1 MVADREGFERFF
13 RARYPQL
20 VRACAL
26 VTLDVAAAEEI
37 AAEAFSRLWPRWGQ
51 MHDDDHAGGY
61 AYTTAM
67 RLCSKRR
74 TRARREVLG
83 GGAERPTG
91 REQAGPAPPTTQ
103 RSADPGQ
110 LSLRQRQAV
119 TLRDWAGFETDEVA
133 SMLGLRASTVRVHLA
148 RGRASLRETLGVKE
162 PEA

>member
-1 MVADREGFERFF
+1 MADREGFERFF
-13 RARYPQL
+13 RVRFPQL

-61 AYTTAM
+61 VYTTAM

-74 TRARREVLG
+74 THARREVVG
-83 GGAERPTG
+83 DVAERPSSRDEVGTALE
-91 REQAGPAPPTTQ
+91 RAEVFAALA
-103 RSADPGQ
+103 R

-133 SMLGLRASTVRVHLA
+133 SMLGMSASTVRVHLA
-148 RGRASLRETLGVKE
+148 RGRASLRVTLGVKE

>member
-51 MHDDDHAGGY
+51 MHDEDHAGGY
-61 AYTTAM
+61 VYTTAM
-67 RLCSKRR
+67 RMCSKRR
-74 TRARREVLG
+74 SRSRRELIGDV
-83 GGAERPTG
+83 ADRPSARDETSSALD
-91 REQAGPAPPTTQ
+91 REEVFAAL
-103 RSADPGQ
+103 AL
-110 LSLRQRQAV
+110 LSVRQRQAV

-133 SMLGLRASTVRVHLA
+133 LMLGTSASTVRVHLA
-148 RGRASLRETLGVKE
+148 RGREALRETLGVKE
-162 PEA
+162 PDA

>member
-61 AYTTAM
+61 VYTTAM
-67 RLCSKRR
+67 HLCSKRR

-83 GGAERPTG
+83 DVAERSTCRDEAGTALTRAEVFAALG
-91 REQAGPAPPTTQ
+91 R
-103 RSADPGQ
+103 

-133 SMLGLRASTVRVHLA
+133 SMLGMNASTVRVHLA
-148 RGRASLRETLGVKE
+148 RGRAALRETLGVRE

>member
-1 MVADREGFERFF
+1 MVADHEGFERFF
-13 RARYPQL
+13 RVRFSQL

-26 VTLDVAAAEEI
+26 VTLDVTAAEEI

-61 AYTTAM
+61 VYTTAM

-74 TRARREVLG
+74 THARREVVG
-83 GGAERPTG
+83 DVAERPSSRDEVGTALE
-91 REQAGPAPPTTQ
+91 RAEVFAALA
-103 RSADPGQ
+103 R

-133 SMLGLRASTVRVHLA
+133 SMLGMSASTVRVHLA
-148 RGRASLRETLGVKE
+148 RGRASLRVTLGVKE

>member
-1 MVADREGFERFF
+1 MADHEGFERFF
-13 RARYPQL
+13 RVRFPQL

-61 AYTTAM
+61 VYTTAM

-74 TRARREVLG
+74 THARREVVG
-83 GGAERPTG
+83 DVAERPSSRDEVGTALE
-91 REQAGPAPPTTQ
+91 RAEVFAALA
-103 RSADPGQ
+103 R

-133 SMLGLRASTVRVHLA
+133 SMLGMSASTVRVHLA
-148 RGRASLRETLGVKE
+148 RGRASLRVTLGVKE

>member
-1 MVADREGFERFF
+1 MADHEGFERFF
-13 RARYPQL
+13 RVRFPQL

-61 AYTTAM
+61 VYTTAM

-74 TRARREVLG
+74 THARREVVG
-83 GGAERPTG
+83 DVAERPSSRDEVGTALE
-91 REQAGPAPPTTQ
+91 RAEVFAALA
-103 RSADPGQ
+103 R

-133 SMLGLRASTVRVHLA
+133 SMLGMSASTVRVHLA
-148 RGRASLRETLGVKE
+148 RGRASLRVTFGVKE

>member
-61 AYTTAM
+61 VYTTAM

-74 TRARREVLG
+74 SRSRRELLG
-83 GGAERPTG
+83 DVADRTSTRDETSSALDRAEVF
-91 REQAGPAPPTTQ
+91 AAL
-103 RSADPGQ
+103 AL
-110 LSLRQRQAV
+110 LSVRQRQAV

-133 SMLGLRASTVRVHLA
+133 SMLGTSASTVRVHLA
-148 RGRASLRETLGVKE
+148 RGREALRETLGVKE
-162 PEA
+162 PDA

>member
-37 AAEAFSRLWPRWGQ
+37 AAEAFSRLWPRWGL

-61 AYTTAM
+61 VYTTAM

-83 GGAERPTG
+83 DIADLSTG
-91 REQAGPAPPTTQ
+91 RDEAETALTRAEVFAALG
-103 RSADPGQ
+103 R
-110 LSLRQRQAV
+110 LSLRQRQVVA
-119 TLRDWAGFETDEVA
+119 LRDWAGFETDEVA
-133 SMLGLRASTVRVHLA
+133 SMLGMGASTVRVHLA
-148 RGRASLRETLGVKE
+148 RGRASLRETLDVKE
-162 PEA
+162 QEA